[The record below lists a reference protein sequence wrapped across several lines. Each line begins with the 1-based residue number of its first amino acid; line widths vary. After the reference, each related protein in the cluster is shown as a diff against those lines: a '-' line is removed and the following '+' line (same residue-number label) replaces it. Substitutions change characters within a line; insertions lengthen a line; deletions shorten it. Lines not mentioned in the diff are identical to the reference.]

1 MRENAMARKS
11 TLVALIIMIGL
22 TMSDGKGA
30 YAALPVFDPI
40 NYVQNVLNQANTLK
54 TTINQATQIEYQ
66 LQQIQMQVE
75 AMRNIPRGEWG
86 KIQSDLA
93 RLRQVVQRGQGIS
106 YADQNLATDFTSMY
120 PGFASPT
127 DYYQA
132 YRRWTTNAL
141 GSIQTSLE
149 DAGLQSEQLQSEDG
163 VLQGLQSMSD
173 GTTGHMQALQVGNMI
188 AMQQVEQLQKLRQLQ
203 MAQIQ
208 AQAGFFATQQ
218 QVQSSQYAA
227 LKAWIDSAN
236 NPAHKF

>member
-1 MRENAMARKS
+1 MKENAVVRRS
-11 TLVALIIMIGL
+11 TLVALVLTIGL
-22 TMSDGKGA
+22 TSVVGTECRA
-30 YAALPVFDPI
+30 TIPVFDPI

-54 TTINQATQIEYQ
+54 TTLNQATQIEYQ
-66 LQQIQMQVE
+66 LQQIQMQVQGL
-75 AMRNIPRGEWG
+75 RNIPSGEWG

-93 RLRQVVQRGQGIS
+93 RLRQIVQRGQGIS
-106 YADQNLATDFTSMY
+106 YADQNLATDFNSMY

-132 YRRWTTNAL
+132 YRGWTTNAL

-149 DAGLQSEQLQSEDG
+149 DAGLQSQQLQSEDG
-163 VLQGLQSMSD
+163 VLQGLQTMSD

-188 AMQQVEQLQKLRQLQ
+188 SMQQVEQLQKLRQLQ

>member
-1 MRENAMARKS
+1 MIRNSVSAA
-11 TLVALIIMIGL
+11 LVLTIGL
-22 TMSDGKGA
+22 TLIVGTESRA
-30 YAALPVFDPI
+30 TLPVFDPI

-54 TTINQATQIEYQ
+54 ATLNQATQIEYQ
-66 LQQIQMQVE
+66 LQQIQMQVQGL
-75 AMRNIPRGEWG
+75 RTIPRGEWG

-120 PGFASPT
+120 PGFANPT
-127 DYYQA
+127 DYNQA
-132 YRRWTTNAL
+132 YREWTTNAL

-173 GTTGHMQALQVGNMI
+173 GTTGHMQALQVANMI
-188 AMQQVEQLQKLRQLQ
+188 SMQQVHQLQKLRQLQ

-208 AQAGFFATQQ
+208 AQAGYFATQQ
-218 QVQSSQYAA
+218 QIQSSQYAA

>member
-1 MRENAMARKS
+1 MKENTMVRGS
-11 TLVALIIMIGL
+11 TLVALVLTIGL
-22 TMSDGKGA
+22 TLSIGKESRA
-30 YAALPVFDPI
+30 TLPVFDPI

-66 LQQIQMQVE
+66 LQQIQMQIQGL
-75 AMRNIPRGEWG
+75 RNIPRGEWG
-86 KIQSDLA
+86 TIQSDLA
-93 RLRQVVQRGQGIS
+93 RLRQVVRRGQGIS

-127 DYYQA
+127 DYNQA
-132 YRRWTTNAL
+132 YRAWTTNAL
-141 GSIQTSLE
+141 GNIQTSLE
-149 DAGLQSEQLQSEDG
+149 DAGLQSEQLQSEGG
-163 VLQGLQSMSD
+163 VLQGLQSLSD
-173 GTTGHMQALQVGNMI
+173 GTTGHMQALQVANMI

-227 LKAWIDSAN
+227 LKAWLDSAT
-236 NPAHKF
+236 NPGYKF

>member
-1 MRENAMARKS
+1 MIRTSVLAA
-11 TLVALIIMIGL
+11 LVLTIGL
-22 TMSDGKGA
+22 ALVVGTECRA
-30 YAALPVFDPI
+30 TLPVFDPI

-54 TTINQATQIEYQ
+54 ATLNQATQIEYQ
-66 LQQIQMQVE
+66 LQQIQMEVQGL
-75 AMRNIPRGEWG
+75 RTIPKGEWG

-93 RLRQVVQRGQGIS
+93 HLRQVVQRGQGIS

-120 PGFASPT
+120 PGFANPT

-132 YRRWTTNAL
+132 YRSWTTNAL

-163 VLQGLQSMSD
+163 VLRGLQSMSD
-173 GTTGHMQALQVGNMI
+173 GTTGHMQALQVANMI
-188 AMQQVEQLQKLRQLQ
+188 SMQQVEQLQKLRQLQ